1 MIRAIINIT
10 IFMGILSI
18 FLFAVTQFLGTEDEF
33 QIILSDTEITLS
45 PTAIVALGIISVILI
60 WLFFKICNF
69 IVATYHFLNGD
80 ETSISRYF
88 DRNREKKG
96 FQALADG
103 MIACLLYTSPS
114 PRDGLLSRMPS
125 SA

>member
-45 PTAIVALGIISVILI
+45 PTAIVTLGITSVILI
-60 WLFFKICNF
+60 WLFF
-69 IVATYHFLNGD
+69 
-80 ETSISRYF
+80 
-88 DRNREKKG
+88 
-96 FQALADG
+96 
-103 MIACLLYTSPS
+103 
-114 PRDGLLSRMPS
+114 
-125 SA
+125 

>member
-45 PTAIVALGIISVILI
+45 PTAIVALGIISVIP
-60 WLFFKICNF
+60 
-69 IVATYHFLNGD
+69 V
-80 ETSISRYF
+80 S
-88 DRNREKKG
+88 
-96 FQALADG
+96 
-103 MIACLLYTSPS
+103 YTHLTLPTK
-114 PRDGLLSRMPS
+114 
-125 SA
+125 A